1 MRTKLDNEIA
11 RDITNE
17 MKRALLLSFW
27 VSDKKKMKEKLATI
41 AKIAPA
47 ILLDLRQN
55 LLQDEIPKFPQLMSS
70 G

>member
-1 MRTKLDNEIA
+1 
-11 RDITNE
+11 
-17 MKRALLLSFW
+17 
-27 VSDKKKMKEKLATI
+27 MKEKLATI